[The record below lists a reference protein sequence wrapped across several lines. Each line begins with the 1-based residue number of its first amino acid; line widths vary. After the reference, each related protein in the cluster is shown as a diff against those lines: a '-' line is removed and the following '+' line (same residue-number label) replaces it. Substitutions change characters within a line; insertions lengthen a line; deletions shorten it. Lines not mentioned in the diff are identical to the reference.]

1 MKNLWSIRM
10 RASKPV
16 DGLRSTVSGQKEV
29 HISGAEGLYP
39 STEIPIAVRQYTE
52 RALNHPKGKA
62 AKIVI
67 TVEVMKQR
75 PKMISALP
83 VSTVISQTPA
93 EGKTIVQEILLSL
106 EISEKAVHA
115 AFAMIKKGNM
125 RGAALISAGKGAR
138 LEPDRQRGIRVSR
151 LGVTGLASKLL
162 SKRLSDYGIN
172 TDTVKEALLLASK
185 VISHKDMVA
194 ELCISDDPDYTTG
207 YVASKKFGYVRIPH
221 IKRQG
226 SKSGGR
232 AFFVRDGSDIPPLI
246 HSLETM
252 PVLIGKAAL
261 CKGTLTLHEII
272 NSPHR

>member
-1 MKNLWSIRM
+1 M

-16 DGLRSTVSGQKEV
+16 DGLRSPVSGQKEV

-39 STEIPIAVRQYTE
+39 ISEIPIVVRQYTE

-62 AKIVI
+62 DKIVV

-106 EISEKAVHA
+106 EITGKAAHT

-125 RGAALISAGKGAR
+125 RGAALITAGKGAR
-138 LEPDRQRGIRVSR
+138 LEPDRQRGVRVSR
-151 LGVTGLASKLL
+151 LGITGLASKLL
-162 SKRLSDYGIN
+162 STRLSRDKIN
-172 TDTVKEALLLASK
+172 TDTVKEALVLASK
-185 VISHKDMVA
+185 VVSHKDVIA

-221 IKRQG
+221 IKHQG

-246 HSLETM
+246 HYLETM
-252 PVLIGKAAL
+252 PVLIGKADL
-261 CKGTLTLHEII
+261 CKGTLAIHEII